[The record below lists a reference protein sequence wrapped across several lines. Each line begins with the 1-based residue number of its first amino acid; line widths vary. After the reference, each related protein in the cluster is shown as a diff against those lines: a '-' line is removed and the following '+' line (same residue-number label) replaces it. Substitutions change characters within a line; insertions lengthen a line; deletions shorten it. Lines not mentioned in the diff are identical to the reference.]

1 MKSLSTT
8 RPSLKVTSSSSRL
21 TTCGSESRRSTCSL
35 RGELYREPRS
45 ERCPTEGQRPPSL
58 PPGDADGS
66 SVLRD
71 AKSLGVN
78 NTYIPLTDPLYETA
92 DIVRAFLTLSTTWRL
107 DFATTRPLLPRL
119 LPFLRKYDARQAF
132 ELVMGAI
139 HAHLGE
145 LGRSGAFLLGSHA
158 ADIDMCLAALG
169 EDAHEVLQLLWS
181 FERDEF
187 EQLPPDYRW
196 ALWRTAGAT
205 HCVEDGTEL
214 GKVFQTSL
222 AKAQRGE

>member
-1 MKSLSTT
+1 M
-8 RPSLKVTSSSSRL
+8 
-21 TTCGSESRRSTCSL
+21 CGSASRRSTCSQ
-35 RGELYREPRS
+35 RGELSYRFIWPS
-45 ERCPTEGQRPPSL
+45 PIRPGPSSSFSH
-58 PPGDADGS
+58 ADSS

-78 NTYIPLTDPLYETA
+78 NAYIPFTDPEYETA
-92 DIVRAFLTLSTTWRL
+92 DVVRAFLTLSTTWRL

-119 LPFLRKYDARQAF
+119 LPFLRKYDARPAF

-139 HAHLGE
+139 HAHLCE

-158 ADIDMCLAALG
+158 ADIDMCIAALG

-181 FERDEF
+181 FGRDEF

-205 HCVEDGTEL
+205 HCVEDGAEL

-222 AKAQRGE
+222 AKAQRGEWGLEWVQEVELV